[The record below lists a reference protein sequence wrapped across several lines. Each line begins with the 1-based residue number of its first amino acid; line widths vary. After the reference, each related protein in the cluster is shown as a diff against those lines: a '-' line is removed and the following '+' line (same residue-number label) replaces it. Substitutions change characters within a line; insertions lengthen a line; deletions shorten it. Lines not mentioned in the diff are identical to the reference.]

1 MLSARDV
8 MEPHVHSVPPEMSLA
23 ELEEF
28 FVAHRIQAAPVLEHE
43 TIVGIVTRSDIVR
56 IFVLAR
62 SLTALLAEGAE
73 APPEFAPGEVPEPL
87 PNGIARE
94 LRARCVRDAM
104 VANPLAVSPD
114 ASLRDVSRAMV
125 VHHVHQ
131 VLVTEDGRIRGIVSS
146 MDLVRLIADG
156 SLPA

>member
-1 MLSARDV
+1 MLRACDI
-8 MEPHVHSVPPEMSLA
+8 MQPHVHGVPPEMSLA

-28 FVAHRIQAAPVLEHE
+28 FVAHRIHAAPVLEHE
-43 TIVGIVTRSDIVR
+43 AIVGIVTRSDIVR

-73 APPEFAPGEVPEPL
+73 PPPEFAPGEVSEPL
-87 PNGIARE
+87 PNGVARE

-104 VANPLAVSPD
+104 VTEPLTVSPD
-114 ASLRDVSRAMV
+114 TPVRDVSRAMV
-125 VHHVHQ
+125 VHHVHE

-156 SLPA
+156 NLPA